1 MGAGQS
7 DLYQGTY
14 GDNADN
20 IPDVLKGRIKMPRN
34 DSQLKHIFRDEEG
47 HLIDT
52 SENRKILSDL
62 ANDSKYYIGKDKW
75 GNDWHIRQNED
86 GTQDWVEHQ
95 NQVISDG
102 GRNVMPKSWDDETG
116 LKYNPLRGQRK

>member
-1 MGAGQS
+1 MTGHTPQGF
-7 DLYQGTY
+7 YQTGLLSLVPPKHSIVSVGSY
-14 GDNADN
+14 G
-20 IPDVLKGRIKMPRN
+20 
-34 DSQLKHIFRDEEG
+34 QLKDRV
-47 HLIDT
+47 
-52 SENRKILSDL
+52 NRKIISDL

-86 GTQDWVEHQ
+86 GTQDPVEHQ

-116 LKYNPLRGQRK
+116 LKYNPLRGQKK